1 MTKKA
6 IHVRLDTELLA
17 EIDKAADKMR
27 PRESRTEYLERA
39 AWQRIERERG
49 VSTADTSTLIGKD
62 AIRRIMANKPSA
74 EIVDNKFF
82 DSSAD

>member
-1 MTKKA
+1 MAQAKITNHTLPALPCAVCRFKAGGEGLFTGSNMPKKA

-27 PRESRTEYLERA
+27 PKESRTEYLERA

-49 VSTADTSTLIGKD
+49 GK
-62 AIRRIMANKPSA
+62 
-74 EIVDNKFF
+74 
-82 DSSAD
+82 